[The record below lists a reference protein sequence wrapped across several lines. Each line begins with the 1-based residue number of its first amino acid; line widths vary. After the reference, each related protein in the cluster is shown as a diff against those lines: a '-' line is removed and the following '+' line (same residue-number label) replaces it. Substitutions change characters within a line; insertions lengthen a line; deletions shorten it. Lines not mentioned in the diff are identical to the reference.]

1 MRLSPKALGIHGL
14 GLIAF
19 ALAALLAWAAAT
31 WAATAMERAS
41 ESAVRRV
48 LLEQGYSWA
57 RAEADGLN
65 VAIYGEA
72 PTEAQRFRALGAA
85 GTVVDAQRVIDA
97 MTVPDAAAIE
107 APEFSLEI
115 LRNDDGISLIG
126 LLPERVDR
134 DAVLSR
140 LKALSGEGGVTD
152 MLETADHPVP
162 AGWQAAQDF
171 GLAALADLPRSKL
184 SIGPGRVQVTAIT
197 DSADQKARL
206 EADLRRRAPK
216 GVALVLDISAPRP
229 VITPFTLRFV
239 IDEQGPHFDACSADT
254 DRARTRILTT
264 ARDLDLPE
272 SADCVIGMGVPSP
285 DWAAAAEVSMRAM
298 AELGAGSVTLSDAD
312 VSLIAADSVEQAAF
326 DRVVGE
332 LDAALPEVFSLTAVL
347 TPKPETAAPEGP
359 PELTATLAED
369 GRVQLRGR
377 LPDELTRDA
386 VTSFARARFG
396 NDRVYMATR
405 LDPSLPEG
413 WPVRAL
419 AALEALDRVETGDVR
434 VQPDLVTVNG
444 VTGYKDTPAEI
455 ARLLSQKLGE
465 GQEFDIAVRY
475 MPDLDPTLALP
486 SAEECV
492 ARINARLAETQI
504 AFEPGEAIISAS
516 ARPLLDEIA
525 EDLKDCADYPIEVAG
540 HTDSQGGEEM
550 NLALSEDRA
559 EAVIAA
565 LMQRRILTGN
575 LFPRGYG
582 ETRPV
587 ADNDTDA
594 GREANRR
601 IEFTLLSGTGA
612 GDEAGTAA
620 AGEPGPGD
628 IPVASADAAPGRPEP
643 RPEEVAAA
651 GENEAAEDT
660 AEEPAAAED
669 AAPASADTLQEALDA
684 GIDESHP
691 GTDALP
697 EDGSGEDMAEPQ
709 QDDAP
714 GEATEEVV
722 AAEEG
727 TEAVTAEDAP
737 PAAGTETTAGTET
750 ADTETAETETSE
762 PAPSPAEAAAA
773 LAAAEPGA
781 APAGTPF
788 TEVPAAAFPVEPIEV
803 QVPGDDTIRPPVR
816 PEAIVERASAAAAD

>member
-14 GLIAF
+14 GVIAF

-126 LLPERVDR
+126 LLPEQVDR

-140 LKALSGEGGVTD
+140 LKSLSGEGGVTD

-162 AGWQAAQDF
+162 AGWQAAQDY

-206 EADLRRRAPK
+206 EAELRRRAPK
-216 GVALVLDISAPRP
+216 GVELVLDISAPRP

-239 IDEQGPHFDACSADT
+239 IDDQGPHFDACSADT
-254 DRARTRILTT
+254 DRARARILTT
-264 ARDLDLPE
+264 ARDLGLPDP
-272 SADCVIGMGVPSP
+272 ADCVVGMGVPSP
-285 DWAAAAEVSMRAM
+285 DWAAAAEASMRAM

-359 PELTATLAED
+359 PELTATLGED

-465 GQEFDIAVRY
+465 GQEFDISVRY
-475 MPDLDPTLALP
+475 RPDLDPTLALP

-504 AFEPGEAIISAS
+504 AFEPGEAIIATS

-582 ETRPV
+582 EARPI

-601 IEFTLLSGTGA
+601 IEFTLLSGDGNGAEDAA
-612 GDEAGTAA
+612 GDDAA
-620 AGEPGPGD
+620 AADEPGPGD

-651 GENEAAEDT
+651 GEDEATAEAEDAGE
-660 AEEPAAAED
+660 AEEGD
-669 AAPASADTLQEALDA
+669 AAPAPADTLQEALDA
-684 GIDESHP
+684 GIDENHP

-697 EDGSGEDMAEPQ
+697 EDGSGEDLAEPQ
-709 QDDAP
+709 EDAAP
-714 GEATEEVV
+714 EDADV

-727 TEAVTAEDAP
+727 PEAEMAEDT
-737 PAAGTETTAGTET
+737 PAA
-750 ADTETAETETSE
+750 ADAETAEPGTAETGTAA

-773 LAAAEPGA
+773 LATAEPDA

-788 TEVPAAAFPVEPIEV
+788 TEVPAAALPVEPIEV

-816 PEAIVERASAAAAD
+816 PEAIVERASVAAGD